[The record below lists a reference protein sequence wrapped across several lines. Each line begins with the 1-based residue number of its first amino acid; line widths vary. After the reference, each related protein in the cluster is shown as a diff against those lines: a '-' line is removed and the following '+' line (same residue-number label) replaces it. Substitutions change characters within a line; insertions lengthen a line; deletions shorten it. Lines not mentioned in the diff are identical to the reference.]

1 VTGLLQRRLGQWAES
16 VENFE
21 HARRLSP
28 NDFTITT
35 EFGLTLI
42 MQRRYAE
49 AVPVIDAALDLRAD
63 DPPTLGLRL
72 LCAWNLQG
80 VPGGERVF
88 EAVKSDAPGVLALR
102 GLQALYQRDDARAS
116 ELLRRAVGSGDET
129 QTPLNF
135 AGYIP
140 ARIEWQLMLAS
151 VEKRTDSAAAE
162 KIYRDVQAT
171 ATAALAKP
179 SSLYVE
185 TAWRAALAMAEAGLG
200 QRDKAV
206 AEAQHVVAL
215 VPEASDLLEGPTWQE
230 YLAKVYAINGDA
242 AHALPLAEHLLKTN
256 GNTLTSAML
265 KLDPVWDPIREDPGF
280 QKLVAL
286 NAIGGQAQSAPKN

>member
-1 VTGLLQRRLGQWAES
+1 
-16 VENFE
+16 
-21 HARRLSP
+21 
-28 NDFTITT
+28 
-35 EFGLTLI
+35 
-42 MQRRYAE
+42 
-49 AVPVIDAALDLRAD
+49 VIDAALDLRVD

-80 VPGGERVF
+80 VADGERVL

-102 GLQALYQRDDARAS
+102 GLQALYQRDDTRAS
-116 ELLRRAVGSGDET
+116 ELLRRAIGSGDET

-135 AGYIP
+135 AGYIR

-162 KIYRDVQAT
+162 KTYRDVQAT

-185 TAWRAALAMAEAGLG
+185 AAWRTALAMAQAGLG
-200 QRDKAV
+200 QQDKAV
-206 AEAQHVVAL
+206 AEGQHVVAL

-242 AHALPLAEHLLKTN
+242 AHALPLVEHVLKTN
-256 GNTLTSAML
+256 GSTLTPVLL
-265 KLDPVWDPIREDPGF
+265 KLDPVWDPIRQDARL
-280 QKLVAL
+280 QKLVDAG
-286 NAIGGQAQSAPKN
+286 AVAGQPESEPKK